1 MDIWVLGKKKENINK
16 LMSAYMGAGSVQ
28 GCPLVNTRSRREIK
42 ERVMYVLLC
51 PRSQL

>member
-1 MDIWVLGKKKENINK
+1 MT
-16 LMSAYMGAGSVQ
+16 AYMGAGSVRVGVQAQ
-28 GCPLVNTRSRREIK
+28 GCPLVNTTSRREIK